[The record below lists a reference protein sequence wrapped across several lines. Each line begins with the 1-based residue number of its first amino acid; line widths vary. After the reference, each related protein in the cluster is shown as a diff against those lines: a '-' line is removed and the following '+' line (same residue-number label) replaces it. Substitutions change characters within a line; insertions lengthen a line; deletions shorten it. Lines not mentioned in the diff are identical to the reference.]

1 MTFWLA
7 ATLMSLAVGA
17 AMAFALFRRDRSG
30 RADTA
35 EDIDVYRDQ
44 LSEIE
49 RDVARGVLSAEEA
62 EPVKVEVSRRILAA
76 DRKAREGTPAGNE
89 PKPLNLAL
97 ALILLLGMTAIAIA
111 LYSRIGAPGY
121 GDQSLSD
128 RLAGIEAAKSGRAN
142 QATAEAAIGEMP
154 ASDADPAYLE
164 LVERLRQVMQERPDN
179 TEGHRRLAQ
188 AEATL
193 GNFRAAHEAQARVVE
208 LTGGES
214 PDDVRTY
221 AEYLILAAGGY
232 VSPEAEVA
240 LVAALTL
247 APDDPFTR
255 YYAGLLF
262 DQTGRPDRAFNLWRG
277 LLESSGPD
285 DPWVPPIEAQIE
297 GAAARAGISYRLPA
311 IGSTGEEQ
319 SERIRGMVAGL
330 ADRLATEGGTP
341 EEWARLVRAYGVLG
355 ETENAAA
362 IWVEAQELFQD
373 DPQAL
378 ALIRVEAEGAGIA
391 E

>member
-17 AMAFALFRRDRSG
+17 AMAFALFRRDSSG

-76 DRKAREGTPAGNE
+76 DRKAREGTPASNE

-97 ALILLLGMTAIAIA
+97 ALILLLGMTAIAVA

-121 GDQSLSD
+121 GDQPLSD

-154 ASDADPAYLE
+154 ASTPIRPISNWLS
-164 LVERLRQVMQERPDN
+164 VCGRSCRSVPDN
-179 TEGHRRLAQ
+179 IEGHRRLRT

-208 LTGGES
+208 LTGGET

-232 VSPEAEVA
+232 VSRSRGRARSRA
-240 LVAALTL
+240 
-247 APDDPFTR
+247 DPCSR
-255 YYAGLLF
+255 RSLYPLLCRAF
-262 DQTGRPDRAFNLWRG
+262 VRPDRPSRPG
-277 LLESSGPD
+277 LQSLAQTSGN
-285 DPWVPPIEAQIE
+285 Q
-297 GAAARAGISYRLPA
+297 RA
-311 IGSTGEEQ
+311 
-319 SERIRGMVAGL
+319 
-330 ADRLATEGGTP
+330 
-341 EEWARLVRAYGVLG
+341 
-355 ETENAAA
+355 
-362 IWVEAQELFQD
+362 
-373 DPQAL
+373 
-378 ALIRVEAEGAGIA
+378 
-391 E
+391 